1 MIILGGFIM
10 LLAVPSL
17 IETAKGL
24 LFFSPHW
31 ARARSSQPLVYAQFL
46 SSAPVFPVGAFFLL
60 GSIQLLTRKHKAG
73 LYTLVC
79 IAVPLITIS
88 IFYSNL
94 RGTRYIFNIFAL
106 IVLIS
111 SYSICLF
118 FKSESKILNDFL
130 QSSNLSRYKKFGFV
144 VLILLFFVVFSTSF
158 VTYGYRV
165 IIDYYGKEG
174 SLAMTHRGW
183 REAKGYVA
191 KLSKPSDILITHEP
205 LTAYFYRFKNISY
218 LLDKANPD
226 GNPLNLK
233 PIPDL
238 NTFKNIL
245 SNNPSG
251 WIITEP
257 DRFVSNFRTSKEVR
271 GFIYEH
277 LEHHPTKPGT
287 RLLIFSWDDRH
298 TNINQ

>member
-1 MIILGGFIM
+1 M
-10 LLAVPSL
+10 LLAAPSL
-17 IETAKGL
+17 IETAKRMMV
-24 LFFSPHW
+24 FSPYW
-31 ARARSSQPLVYAQFL
+31 TRARSSQPLEYVQFL
-46 SSAPVFPVGAFFLL
+46 NSAPVFPVGVFFLL

-73 LYTLVC
+73 LFTLVC

-88 IFYSNL
+88 LFYSNL
-94 RGTRYIFNIFAL
+94 RATRYIFNIFAL

-111 SYSICLF
+111 SYSIGLF
-118 FKSESKILNDFL
+118 VKSESKILHDFI

-218 LLDKANPD
+218 LLDKVNPD
-226 GNPLNLK
+226 GNPLDLK

-238 NTFKNIL
+238 QTFKNIL
-245 SNNPSG
+245 SNNPRG
-251 WIITEP
+251 WIITDP
-257 DRFVSNFRTSKEVR
+257 DRFFSNFRTSKKVR
-271 GFIYEH
+271 EYIYEH
-277 LEHHPTKPGT
+277 LEHHPSKPGT
-287 RLLIFSWDDRH
+287 RLVIFSWDDKH
-298 TNINQ
+298 TLFNPQ